1 MASTIGKDAK
11 HNDCLNAIVFRFRKD
26 TREFPT
32 DVGRSRDGCAR
43 PRSGLLSFTL
53 EQTTRAEMNPAR
65 AESREDNRVPP
76 RTAAN
81 YHYGFRFLGELSARW
96 EDQHAPE
103 A

>member
-1 MASTIGKDAK
+1 
-11 HNDCLNAIVFRFRKD
+11 
-26 TREFPT
+26 
-32 DVGRSRDGCAR
+32 
-43 PRSGLLSFTL
+43 LLSFTL

-103 A
+103 AKVDSAAPIKACPRKSCMTTRLLSSGFRPLKVCTQ